1 MPVRVLEISG
11 VPSPK
16 PVVRGVGDFRSR
28 LLRLFHRCID
38 FLSGFYDV
46 ADGELCGARRADGYF
61 CVLGQRGL
69 WIQRQN
75 EIVVHDE
82 EDHGAVLEFR
92 ADDPLRRQTHSVA
105 IKTQGSV
112 QIADP
117 QCDDFD
123 PRSHILTRL
132 LVADGAVILCYR
144 AASNSSTTL
153 PSGSSIKICL
163 PPGPTTTSLRKRRPA
178 RFISATRDTRSS
190 ISTTKRFHP
199 PGLGRLPSGMGRAA
213 ELCGPASEYDS
224 VHATKVVPRVRVGRA
239 VGIIGSTICTSIP
252 Q

>member
-1 MPVRVLEISG
+1 MPVQVLEISG

-16 PVVRGVGDFRSR
+16 PIVRGVGDFRSR
-28 LLRLFHRCID
+28 LFRLFHRCID

-46 ADGELCGARRADGYF
+46 ADGELCWTRRADGYF

-75 EIVVHDE
+75 EIVFHGE

-132 LVADGAVILCYR
+132 LVADGAVSRL
-144 AASNSSTTL
+144 
-153 PSGSSIKICL
+153 
-163 PPGPTTTSLRKRRPA
+163 A
-178 RFISATRDTRSS
+178 RFNVRHEPPRSKATRVPQAVRLRRSAPWCCWLA
-190 ISTTKRFHP
+190 IFVTASTLYPVLSRS
-199 PGLGRLPSGMGRAA
+199 L
-213 ELCGPASEYDS
+213 E
-224 VHATKVVPRVRVGRA
+224 
-239 VGIIGSTICTSIP
+239 
-252 Q
+252 